1 MNKNQKEMDKVATL
15 AEDTYDAFV
24 MCGKKGDDNIMVF
37 RGAPYQMLAM
47 MNRLYS
53 SIKAEFVDLFE
64 SEFVAEMMMR
74 AITFSEEDL
83 AKINAD
89 IMGDDE
95 GKDDDETV
103 SDDNDESDKE
113 ELRKAIEQLVD
124 VLGNM
129 RD

>member
-1 MNKNQKEMDKVATL
+1 MNKNQKEMDKIATL
-15 AEDTYDAFV
+15 VEDTYDAFV
-24 MCGKKGDDNIMVF
+24 MCGEKGDDNIVSVH
-37 RGAPYQMLAM
+37 GKPYQLLFM

-83 AKINAD
+83 AKFNAD

-103 SDDNDESDKE
+103 SDDNDEPDKE

-124 VLGNM
+124 VLGGM